1 MRPLA
6 SVRPIW
12 IGITP
17 TPWAMKR
24 QTAKIDETRTATSGV
39 TSEADSR
46 PHGDGS
52 RSVPRTE
59 IIRSSVLRGRA
70 VDRRGE
76 RLLAFGL
83 GMLGVLVRRAVRP
96 RTASV
101 GPTGR
106 TLEPAAYQRLTIR

>member
-1 MRPLA
+1 
-6 SVRPIW
+6 
-12 IGITP
+12 
-17 TPWAMKR
+17 MKR

-39 TSEADSR
+39 TSEADRR
-46 PHGDGS
+46 PQGDGS

-59 IIRSSVLRGRA
+59 ISRSSVYRGRA

-83 GMLGVLVRRAVRP
+83 GMLGVLVRRAGRP
-96 RTASV
+96 RASSV
-101 GPTGR
+101 RQKAR